1 MARVPWTAPDVERA
15 DGSLVA
21 GERELLQ
28 GFLDFHRATLVHKC
42 AGLTGEQLAAR
53 AIAPSTLSLLGLIR
67 HMAKVERT
75 WFRIRFAGEAVAP
88 LYGPEQGVDADF
100 ELVDPARAE
109 HDHEQLVAEWRLADA
124 AVAGRSLSD
133 RFDHRGEPFS
143 LRAIYLHLIGEYARH
158 NGHADVLRQ
167 RIDGVTGA

>member
-1 MARVPWTAPDVERA
+1 MVWTAPEIERA

-42 AGLTGEQLAAR
+42 AGLTGEQLAER
-53 AIAPSTLSLLGLIR
+53 ATPPSTLSLLGLLR

-75 WFRIRFAGEAVAP
+75 WFRIRFAGEAVEP
-88 LYGPEQGVDADF
+88 LYGPELGVDADF
-100 ELVDPARAE
+100 ELADPALAQ
-109 HDHEQLVAEWRLADA
+109 HDHEQLLAEWELADA
-124 AVAGRSLSD
+124 AAAGRSLDD

-143 LRAIYLHLIGEYARH
+143 LRAVYLHLIGEYARH

>member
-1 MARVPWTAPDVERA
+1 VTWTAPDVDRA
-15 DGSLVA
+15 DGSLAA

-28 GFLDFHRATLVHKC
+28 GFLDFHRATLLHKC
-42 AGLTGEQLAAR
+42 AGLTGEQLAQR
-53 AIAPSTLSLLGLIR
+53 AIPGSTLSLLGLIR

-75 WFRIRFAGEAVAP
+75 WFRIRFAAEAVEP
-88 LYGPEQGVDADF
+88 LYGPELGVDADF
-100 ELVDPARAE
+100 ELADPALAPQ
-109 HDHEQLVAEWRLADA
+109 DHAQLVAEWRSADA
-124 AVAGRSLSD
+124 AAAGRSLDD

-167 RIDGVTGA
+167 GIDGVTGA